1 VESLIA
7 PSLAA
12 DRFNFVGGWLGEG
25 CGDAVVVNRSTF
37 ASAAVLDRP
46 GLWLYGTNASC
57 SVSHSR
63 ANFDAFAAAGGRA
76 RFSCTRAARRA
87 PMVTSCERTG
97 SVAQ

>member
-25 CGDAVVVNRSTF
+25 CGDAVAVNRSTF

-46 GLWLYGTNASC
+46 G
-57 SVSHSR
+57 
-63 ANFDAFAAAGGRA
+63 
-76 RFSCTRAARRA
+76 
-87 PMVTSCERTG
+87 P
-97 SVAQ
+97 VAVRYE